1 MIVHIGPA
9 RAAQIVSLR
18 PFSSVDDLIR
28 VKGIGPQRLAGIK
41 AQGIACVNG

>member
-28 VKGIGPQRLAGIK
+28 VKGIGPQRLADIK